1 MNKEDPI
8 PDIEPD
14 TQPTEEPKPLVSSPN
29 QFLSYSLLMILL
41 LVYYRLGWKAIEY
54 ELIDKIAIFKDYSTL
69 IFGIWLVPILGLL
82 SSIVYPT
89 LGGTSAW
96 TISVAVIAAVPIGLS
111 IAHVLWFG
119 LPGSPI
125 TPSVSAAAVRP

>member
-1 MNKEDPI
+1 MDDPI

-14 TQPTEEPKPLVSSPN
+14 MQPTEEPKALVSSPN
-29 QFLSYSLLMILL
+29 QFLSYSLLMVLL
-41 LVYYRLGWKAIEY
+41 LVYYRLGWKAVEFI
-54 ELIDKIAIFKDYSTL
+54 LIDKVTVFKDYSML
-69 IFGIWLVPILGLL
+69 VFGLWIIPILGLL

-119 LPGSPI
+119 LP
-125 TPSVSAAAVRP
+125 VSQTVPVV

>member
-54 ELIDKIAIFKDYSTL
+54 VLIDKIAVFKDYSTL
-69 IFGIWLVPILGLL
+69 IFGIW
-82 SSIVYPT
+82 
-89 LGGTSAW
+89 
-96 TISVAVIAAVPIGLS
+96 
-111 IAHVLWFG
+111 
-119 LPGSPI
+119 
-125 TPSVSAAAVRP
+125 